1 MFDSVYGV
9 VVRRWDCIC
18 LYTVHTIHRTA
29 RVFVAFDGLRI
40 IWDLTFSPFVKKI
53 KRWRS
58 LSPGDD

>member
-1 MFDSVYGV
+1 MYDSVYGV
-9 VVRRWDCIC
+9 VC
-18 LYTVHTIHRTA
+18 LYTVHIIHRTA

-40 IWDLTFSPFVKKI
+40 IWDHITFSPFVKKI